1 MLGQEEQ
8 SGSFAPNDCNPRTSA
23 DFEAQIDLERLVWDP
38 EYRNSVRH
46 LLPRQ
51 D

>member
-8 SGSFAPNDCNPRTSA
+8 THSSALTDRDPRTSA
-23 DFEAQIDLERLVWDP
+23 DSEAQIDLERLVWDL
-38 EYRNSVRH
+38 EYRNAVRH
-46 LLPRQ
+46 LLPRP

>member
-1 MLGQEEQ
+1 MLGQQEQ
-8 SGSFAPNDCNPRTSA
+8 AHSSTLNDCNPGTST
-23 DFEAQIDLERLVWDP
+23 DLEAQIDLERLVWDP
-38 EYRNSVRH
+38 EYRKSVRH

>member
-8 SGSFAPNDCNPRTSA
+8 AHSSTLNDCNSRTSA

-38 EYRNSVRH
+38 EYRNAVRH